1 MSKSDVI
8 RVRHML
14 DATRGALSLVAGKTR
29 QNLNADL
36 MLTLACIR
44 LLEVIGEAAS
54 QVSAEFRARYP
65 DVPWNQ
71 MIGMRNR
78 LIHAYFDINLDVL
91 WETLANSLP
100 SLLPTL
106 EYIVQ
111 HQES

>member
-14 DATRGALSLVAGKTR
+14 DATREALSLVAGKTR
-29 QNLNADL
+29 EHLSADL
-36 MLTLACIR
+36 MLRLACIR

-54 QVSAEFRARYP
+54 QVSAEFRAKYP

-71 MIGMRNR
+71 MTGMRNR

-91 WETLANSLP
+91 WETLADSLP
-100 SLLPTL
+100 SLAHAL
-106 EYIVQ
+106 EDILR
-111 HQES
+111 QES

>member
-14 DATRGALSLVAGKTR
+14 DATREALSLVAGKTR
-29 QNLNADL
+29 ENLNGDH
-36 MLTLACIR
+36 MLTLACTR

-65 DVPWNQ
+65 NVPWNQ

-78 LIHAYFDINLDVL
+78 LIHAYFDVNLDIL
-91 WETLANSLP
+91 WETLADSLP
-100 SLLPTL
+100 SLAHAL
-106 EYIVQ
+106 EDILQ
-111 HQES
+111 QES

>member
-14 DATRGALSLVAGKTR
+14 DATREALSLVSGKTR
-29 QNLNADL
+29 EHLNTDL

-54 QVSAEFRARYP
+54 QVTAEFRARYP

-91 WETLANSLP
+91 WETLADSLP
-100 SLLPTL
+100 SLAPAL
-106 EYIVQ
+106 EDLLQ
-111 HQES
+111 QES